1 MVNSGTPEG
10 IAVPAPDV
18 THTSLT
24 LFDMEIVFDTRIR
37 KYMKI
42 TLTKHETPTK
52 QMGVKTD
59 RTSF

>member
-1 MVNSGTPEG
+1 MNSGTSEG

-24 LFDMEIVFDTRIR
+24 SSDMEIVFDIRMR
-37 KYMKI
+37 KYMQI
-42 TLTKHETPTK
+42 ALIKHEHSTK

-59 RTSF
+59 RISF